1 MGPWKMSLPW
11 LLLLFASTLVHAQSP
26 GRAGFGELPRQ
37 PARRNFD
44 GPGTPWNAP
53 LPAAAPLPT
62 YPTGIWPPAYVQSEE
77 LRPHPWA
84 QQQQARHQQMQ
95 ASAQPHHVH
104 QRSLSPTPTSAP
116 LTPAHLGWPGLSG
129 PGSAQIPV
137 TRPGDQSI
145 GGGPGGPGG
154 LGGFGGFA
162 QHHVPVREPH
172 GGMLQKEA
180 GASSKQGDRGG
191 VEGAGASP
199 QVYNTW
205 ALAVGAVLFLLV
217 LQRRSDQKV
226 LGGAK
231 MMSQAAKLKAWLERS
246 SSTSRSA
253 GRGPPPQPTGA
264 SHGHARV
271 PHGVEEPTKE
281 AVPVK
286 VAKVEE
292 VDLKEPEAEA
302 EHVEVER
309 SAEVK
314 EAMVE
319 MDGRLMSIDQ
329 LCEEVGARRVA
340 AVASPGSEASPGPT
354 GPAGDPIELPAPAPS
369 RSRVWRGR
377 QASSPAPI
385 SAAEVAGPPLTG
397 TALEERDVPALAAC
411 REEEAVHHSEPSSGS
426 PRRELQHH
434 LSAVREVRTEVWEAL
449 SARPPEDDWS
459 WGAGEPKA
467 ARDGC
472 IYFAGG
478 PPPLRRPPAVGVAR
492 SGRSWCAGGAG
503 RSSAVSVASSKAAVS
518 DDELLELET
527 QLEDGKFIMA
537 KALRY
542 RPTGCFLRL
551 PGGREGFLPVEHMV
565 PRTEANTNAVRKTV
579 TAAMDASG
587 RLAVRELGAERATML
602 KRREEVL
609 KSEDLDAR
617 RRKME
622 ERIDQLK
629 ENYSPNKLMV
639 GFVSSVQKNGIFVS
653 VIDGLDALIPIK
665 ELPAKFLVPAES
677 PEASKGQMKP
687 SLEVGQ
693 AVQFRL
699 IRYSYQSDGFTASML
714 PPENRTR
721 PARQRPTG
729 GFEEELERPPSPDNS
744 ALGKAWA
751 AKGYSAVSTE
761 AAAELNE
768 WLRSKM
774 EDKKSKK
781 GSKSAVKST
790 QNTYLVS
797 ILRGMNTKA
806 VGSIDLEK
814 NISEKE
820 IKQAAVDLLQK
831 QGHLKAGEQHKG
843 VTITKNIINV
853 KL

>member
-1 MGPWKMSLPW
+1 MGK
-11 LLLLFASTLVHAQSP
+11 TVH
-26 GRAGFGELPRQ
+26 
-37 PARRNFD
+37 
-44 GPGTPWNAP
+44 
-53 LPAAAPLPT
+53 
-62 YPTGIWPPAYVQSEE
+62 
-77 LRPHPWA
+77 
-84 QQQQARHQQMQ
+84 
-95 ASAQPHHVH
+95 
-104 QRSLSPTPTSAP
+104 RS
-116 LTPAHLGWPGLSG
+116 
-129 PGSAQIPV
+129 QEDPV
-137 TRPGDQSI
+137 
-145 GGGPGGPGG
+145 
-154 LGGFGGFA
+154 
-162 QHHVPVREPH
+162 H
-172 GGMLQKEA
+172 GGVL
-180 GASSKQGDRGG
+180 ASDS
-191 VEGAGASP
+191 
-199 QVYNTW
+199 
-205 ALAVGAVLFLLV
+205 
-217 LQRRSDQKV
+217 SDEKV
-226 LGGAK
+226 
-231 MMSQAAKLKAWLERS
+231 S
-246 SSTSRSA
+246 
-253 GRGPPPQPTGA
+253 
-264 SHGHARV
+264 
-271 PHGVEEPTKE
+271 
-281 AVPVK
+281 
-286 VAKVEE
+286 
-292 VDLKEPEAEA
+292 
-302 EHVEVER
+302 
-309 SAEVK
+309 
-314 EAMVE
+314 
-319 MDGRLMSIDQ
+319 
-329 LCEEVGARRVA
+329 
-340 AVASPGSEASPGPT
+340 
-354 GPAGDPIELPAPAPS
+354 
-369 RSRVWRGR
+369 
-377 QASSPAPI
+377 
-385 SAAEVAGPPLTG
+385 
-397 TALEERDVPALAAC
+397 
-411 REEEAVHHSEPSSGS
+411 
-426 PRRELQHH
+426 
-434 LSAVREVRTEVWEAL
+434 
-449 SARPPEDDWS
+449 
-459 WGAGEPKA
+459 
-467 ARDGC
+467 
-472 IYFAGG
+472 
-478 PPPLRRPPAVGVAR
+478 
-492 SGRSWCAGGAG
+492 
-503 RSSAVSVASSKAAVS
+503 
-518 DDELLELET
+518 
-527 QLEDGKFIMA
+527 
-537 KALRY
+537 
-542 RPTGCFLRL
+542 
-551 PGGREGFLPVEHMV
+551 GREGFLPVEHMV